1 MSSCKNPVEEVVVDF
16 TYETESPDGDK
27 TIHAYA
33 LDGRILLI
41 TKPNPTKLAELK
53 KAEALLSSPTPNTLK
68 YHPDDEQNLSSRPK
82 ILIADSLGCPSF

>member
-1 MSSCKNPVEEVVVDF
+1 MPCENPVQEVIVDF
-16 TYETESPDGDK
+16 IYETESREGNR

-53 KAEALLSSPTPNTLK
+53 KAESLLRPTKLK
-68 YHPDDEQNLSSRPK
+68 QPDKTTEDDYRTNNR
-82 ILIADSLGCPSF
+82 GVH